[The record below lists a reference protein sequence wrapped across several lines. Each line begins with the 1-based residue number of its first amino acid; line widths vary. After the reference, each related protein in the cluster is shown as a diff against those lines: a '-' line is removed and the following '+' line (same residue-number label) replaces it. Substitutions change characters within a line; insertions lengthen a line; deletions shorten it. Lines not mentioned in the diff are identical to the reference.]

1 MPYYRVQEVHSK
13 QKYNI
18 LILEIEFI
26 YLIFVYSLLR
36 IILIYEFKRLS
47 AIA

>member
-1 MPYYRVQEVHSK
+1 MHSK
-13 QKYNI
+13 QKYNRKSF
-18 LILEIEFI
+18 EIESI

-36 IILIYEFKRLS
+36 IILIYDFRRLS